1 MDDLRN
7 VLALE
12 KSVVNMLQNLKMKI
26 SYEIEHTSLNDIQVI
41 SSNIIILKL
50 SKLQRNIWASEYY
63 IPSIQA
69 KYVTQYLENVVTAHS
84 FVRKVKDMITNRSVK
99 IGSNIHP
106 LNDTTIKILQKY
118 YNED

>member
-7 VLALE
+7 ILELE
-12 KSVVNMLQNLKMKI
+12 KSVANMLQNLKMKI
-26 SYEIEHTSLNDIQVI
+26 SYEIEHTSLNDVQVI
-41 SSNIIILKL
+41 SSNIIILKF
-50 SKLQRNIWASEYY
+50 SKLQRNIWTPEYY

-69 KYVTQYLENVVTAHS
+69 KYVSQYLENVVTVHD
-84 FVRKVKDMITNRSVK
+84 FVKKVKDMITNRNVK
-99 IGSNIHP
+99 IGSNIYP